1 MGERPGRTSMIA
13 RLLLTV
19 LGVLLTVGPPY
30 AVAFL
35 GLLARFRIEIIA
47 GMLLA
52 SVVVG
57 LVLIYLGIR
66 EHESS
71 E

>member
-1 MGERPGRTSMIA
+1 MGERPGRTNMIA

-35 GLLARFRIEIIA
+35 GLVARFQTEIIA
-47 GMLLA
+47 GMLLT

-57 LVLIYLGIR
+57 LVLMYLGIR
-66 EHESS
+66 EHEASQ
-71 E
+71 

>member
-1 MGERPGRTSMIA
+1 MGERPRQTSTIA

-19 LGVLLTVGPPY
+19 LGVLLMVGPPY

-35 GLLARFRIEIIA
+35 GLVARFQIEIIA

-57 LVLIYLGIR
+57 LVLIYLGAR
-66 EHESS
+66 EHEAS